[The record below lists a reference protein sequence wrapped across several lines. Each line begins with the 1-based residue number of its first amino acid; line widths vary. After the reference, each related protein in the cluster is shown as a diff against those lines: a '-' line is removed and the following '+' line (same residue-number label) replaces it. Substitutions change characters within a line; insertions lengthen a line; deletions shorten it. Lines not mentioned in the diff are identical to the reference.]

1 MSQKN
6 VISTNRVFAKT
17 DKVLEFEKAV
27 SAHYQKY
34 HTGEWSAR
42 IFEIVSGPDAGGYQI
57 SESPNSWEGIDSRG
71 NLGTEHTIDWNKN
84 VAINL
89 TERGSMGYY
98 TFHDINTYLLKNN
111 FKKIYRLKMFFRK
124 SFEYIYENSK
134 YQKN

>member
-1 MSQKN
+1 MKKFLFLLILIPFFGISQKN
-6 VISTNRVFAKT
+6 VISTNRVFAKV

-89 TERGSMGYY
+89 TERGEYGLFYFPGY
-98 TFHDINTYLLKNN
+98 D
-111 FKKIYRLKMFFRK
+111 
-124 SFEYIYENSK
+124 
-134 YQKN
+134 